1 VTDQYSTRKNERVET
16 MTTTQNLTNITDV
29 GGVAVSVSDQDDA
42 LRFYVERLG
51 FEVVRDIPLGEGG
64 RWVQVAPRGGRVSIA
79 LVAAGDGGAAG
90 IDTGITLATSD
101 AAADHAALAA
111 GGVEVDELL
120 RWPGVPV
127 MFSFRDPD
135 GNQLKVMETA

>member
-1 VTDQYSTRKNERVET
+1 

-29 GGVAVSVSDQDDA
+29 GGVAVSVSDHDDA

-79 LVAAGDGGAAG
+79 LVAEGDGGAAG